1 MAKKKFEFYP
11 RPRHYE
17 AASWCAKN
25 KYKVYIKPTQRSGSP
40 YKVVVEFGSKTKES
54 ESQYDTIEEAGAA
67 LFELRVKIKEKANGN
82 NQKTKESSKL
92 SQK

>member
-11 RPRHYE
+11 YPIHYE

-25 KYKVYIKPTQRSGSP
+25 RYKVYIKPTQRSGPP

-54 ESQYDTIEEAGAA
+54 ESQYDTMEEAGAA
-67 LFELRVKIKEKANGN
+67 LFELRVKIKEKANVN
-82 NQKTKESSKL
+82 KKTKEP
-92 SQK
+92 SQLG

>member
-11 RPRHYE
+11 YPIHYE

-25 KYKVYIKPTQRSGSP
+25 RYKVYIKPTQRSGAP

-54 ESQYDTIEEAGAA
+54 ESQYDTMEEAGAA
-67 LFELRVKIKEKANGN
+67 LFELRVKIKEKANVN
-82 NQKTKESSKL
+82 KKTKEP
-92 SQK
+92 SQLG